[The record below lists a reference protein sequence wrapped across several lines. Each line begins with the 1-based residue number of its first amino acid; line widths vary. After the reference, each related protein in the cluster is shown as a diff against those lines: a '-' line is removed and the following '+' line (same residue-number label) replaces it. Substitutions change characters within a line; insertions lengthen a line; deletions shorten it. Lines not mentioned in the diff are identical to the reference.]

1 MGAKSTVDA
10 SKAVTKLQ
18 VRFHDGSRK
27 AAEFNEDAP
36 VQEIFDFVAPA
47 VPGASFQILGGFP
60 PKPLT
65 DKAMTL
71 KDAGSCNWS
80 SRFPKY
86 SETFNFCDT
95 NQVSRNFV
103 SFFAL

>member
-1 MGAKSTVDA
+1 MNV
-10 SKAVTKLQ
+10 AVALAHFVIPSGSFLVQCTIIVVVYLVERK

-71 KDAGSCNWS
+71 KDAGLCNAAVTV
-80 SRFPKY
+80 KL
-86 SETFNFCDT
+86 T
-95 NQVSRNFV
+95 
-103 SFFAL
+103 